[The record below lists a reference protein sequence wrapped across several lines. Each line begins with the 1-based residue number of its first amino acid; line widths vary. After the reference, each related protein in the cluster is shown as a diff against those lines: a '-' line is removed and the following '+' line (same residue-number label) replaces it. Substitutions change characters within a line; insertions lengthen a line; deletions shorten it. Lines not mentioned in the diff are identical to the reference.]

1 MWPLWDFPMTF
12 LRPVYTMNLE
22 WKLVWNPKKSNKD
35 VYIQKGGKKRTH
47 NGVSFTSKTMAFISN
62 RPHSRTSLACCSD
75 ETDMDNDLH
84 QLFSS
89 LSLSLSLGD
98 PSASCVDKLFIRYN
112 IYHFQTRPTTILLIL
127 QLFLLRLLAFIIP
140 TKFSMSLLS
149 DFLS

>member
-1 MWPLWDFPMTF
+1 M
-12 LRPVYTMNLE
+12 Y
-22 WKLVWNPKKSNKD
+22 
-35 VYIQKGGKKRTH
+35 
-47 NGVSFTSKTMAFISN
+47 TSKRVERKEHTMEC
-62 RPHSRTSLACCSD
+62 RLLPRQWLSLATVPTPVRPLRAARMKLIWTMTSF
-75 ETDMDNDLH
+75 NYSPLS
-84 QLFSS
+84 LS

-112 IYHFQTRPTTILLIL
+112 IYHFQTCPTTILLIL

>member
-1 MWPLWDFPMTF
+1 M
-12 LRPVYTMNLE
+12 Y
-22 WKLVWNPKKSNKD
+22 
-35 VYIQKGGKKRTH
+35 
-47 NGVSFTSKTMAFISN
+47 TSKRVERKEHTMEC
-62 RPHSRTSLACCSD
+62 RLLPRQWLSLATVPTPVRPLRAARMKLIWTMTSI
-75 ETDMDNDLH
+75 NY
-84 QLFSS
+84 SP

>member
-1 MWPLWDFPMTF
+1 M
-12 LRPVYTMNLE
+12 Y
-22 WKLVWNPKKSNKD
+22 
-35 VYIQKGGKKRTH
+35 
-47 NGVSFTSKTMAFISN
+47 TSKRVERKEHTMEC
-62 RPHSRTSLACCSD
+62 RLLPRQWLSLATVPTPVRPLRAARMKLIWTMTSF
-75 ETDMDNDLH
+75 NY
-84 QLFSS
+84 SP
-89 LSLSLSLGD
+89 LSLSLGD

>member
-1 MWPLWDFPMTF
+1 MKPRMSQKEDTLKSMWPLWDFPMTF

-89 LSLSLSLGD
+89 LSLSLSLWGIHL
-98 PSASCVDKLFIRYN
+98 PAVWINSSYV
-112 IYHFQTRPTTILLIL
+112 TTYTTFKHVQL
-127 QLFLLRLLAFIIP
+127 QYYWYCN
-140 TKFSMSLLS
+140 FSY
-149 DFLS
+149 